1 MQDLL
6 ILMLLFLLAGYWV
19 DTMRA
24 REIARHACDQAC
36 QHHNV
41 QLLDNTVTKQKTW
54 LRRGQSG
61 FIQFC
66 RAYAFEYTDD
76 GDDRQNGLI
85 VMLGKQIIELQMQ
98 PHNP

>member
-1 MQDLL
+1 MGQHLKLHRRAALDHGRVHQVSRA
-6 ILMLLFLLAGYWV
+6 LLA
-19 DTMRA
+19 DPQS
-24 REIARHACDQAC
+24 E
-36 QHHNV
+36 
-41 QLLDNTVTKQKTW
+41 KTW

-98 PHNP
+98 PHNPLV